1 MAINLG
7 IYQFE
12 GPLESVSLI
21 KEAEGIFAVLCL
33 KEDGN
38 FDLIHVEE
46 ANNLKA
52 KIRNHINSRVWIK
65 MCGHKLV
72 FGVNY
77 TPNLQ
82 TQGRKMIENEIKQIY
97 PIKKETEE

>member
-1 MAINLG
+1 LAINLG

-21 KEAEGIFAVLCL
+21 KETEGIFAVLCI
-33 KEDGN
+33 KEDRN
-38 FDLIHVEE
+38 YDLIHVEE

-52 KIRNHINSRVWIK
+52 KIRNHISSRNWVK
-65 MCGHKLV
+65 MCSHRLA

-82 TQGRKMIENEIKQIY
+82 TQGRKMIVNEIKNTY
-97 PIKKETEE
+97 LMNKREE